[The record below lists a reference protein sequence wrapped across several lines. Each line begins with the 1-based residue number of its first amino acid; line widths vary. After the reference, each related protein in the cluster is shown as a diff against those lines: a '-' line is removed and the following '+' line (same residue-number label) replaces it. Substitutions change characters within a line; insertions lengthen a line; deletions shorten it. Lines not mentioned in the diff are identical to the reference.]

1 MPTTTVAAIE
11 RQLDFRAPPER
22 LWRALTDDG
31 ELGAWF
37 GERAQLDLREGGDGW
52 FEFEGYGRVPVRIEV
67 FDPVTRLSWR
77 WGDAGKSVDDRSTA
91 GRVPAGIA
99 DRAAARG
106 CTCGSPGS
114 PMRTPAGATPK
125 AG

>member
-11 RQLDFRAPPER
+11 RQLDFRAPPDR

-67 FDPVTRLSWR
+67 FDPVTRLAWHR
-77 WGDAGKSVDDRSTA
+77 RIVM
-91 GRVPAGIA
+91 P
-99 DRAAARG
+99 
-106 CTCGSPGS
+106 
-114 PMRTPAGATPK
+114 
-125 AG
+125 